1 MFLVRHIIKILSVVL
16 DIDFCNSNPCMDGAT
31 CVDHVT
37 SFTCNCP
44 AGYTGDTCET
54 GMFSACGISCAI
66 IKYSQCLK
74 LDLFEDYPGT

>member
-1 MFLVRHIIKILSVVL
+1 M
-16 DIDFCNSNPCMDGAT
+16 
-31 CVDHVT
+31 DHVT

-66 IKYSQCLK
+66 IQ
-74 LDLFEDYPGT
+74 LFSAYGSIWYTITIAPDSFPSVLLLFQKENVFIYLARFLYYYFHN